1 MAKIYE
7 KRFCEI
13 CGTEFTPKRIDG
25 RYCSRECR
33 SRASHKAR
41 NSIARTPIK
50 QICINCGREYDSMQF
65 GKFCSADCRAAHRKS
80 AVKQPVM
87 PHRSDGNSNWQAAQE
102 AMQNGDA
109 LGYWANRQAW
119 FIENAEKFNKVGQN
133 LVGGVDVFTDN
144 FEYMIL
150 YGDEYEPGE

>member
-1 MAKIYE
+1 MIYE
-7 KRFCEI
+7 SRICEI
-13 CGTEFTPKRIDG
+13 CGKEFTPKRIDG
-25 RYCSRECR
+25 RYCSRECS

-41 NSIARTPIK
+41 NSISRTPIK

-109 LGYWANRQAW
+109 LSYWANRQAW
-119 FIENAEKFNKVGQN
+119 FVENAEKYNKAGQN
-133 LVGGVDVFTDN
+133 FVGGVDVFTDN
-144 FEYMIL
+144 FEYL
-150 YGDEYEPGE
+150 VLHGDEYKPGE

>member
-50 QICINCGREYDSMQF
+50 QICIKCGREYDSMQF

-80 AVKQPVM
+80 AVKQPM
-87 PHRSDGNSNWQAAQE
+87 PHRSDGSNNWQAAQE

-119 FIENAEKFNKVGQN
+119 FIENAEKYNKAGQN
-133 LVGGVDVFTDN
+133 LVGGVDVFTDG
-144 FEYMIL
+144 FEYLVL